1 MWHSHRCLHSLQSQP
16 PSGDWCSGTNSI
28 LESTPKPR
36 KLLPEKTT
44 VTKDDDQTLEA
55 GFLIQGS
62 VVKFKPSSSR
72 AKGISK
78 SKMDGGGL
86 ERSMLHFLLNGIRVT
101 PKKLRIIYDNLIMNE
116 TYHLRARGNSNRCSI
131 ALREDV

>member
-16 PSGDWCSGTNSI
+16 PNDWCSGTNSI

-62 VVKFKPSSSR
+62 VVKFKPSSR

-101 PKKLRIIYDNLIMNE
+101 PKKLRIHYDNLIMNE
-116 TYHLRARGNSNRCSI
+116 TYRI
-131 ALREDV
+131 